1 MDDSVKLKSFKLTG
15 ILYSETIFSDAQSY
29 LIQLNFVV
37 WKENFFTIKC
47 RILNDFNISWNNIWN
62 EVLHWAY
69 QIK

>member
-1 MDDSVKLKSFKLTG
+1 MDDSVKLKSFKSG

-37 WKENFFTIKC
+37 WKENFFTIKW